1 MKILVVSSSHDPQS
15 RSEKTARRCLE
26 LLTGLGAEADF
37 LSLKEYPLP
46 AFGSV
51 RYQDV
56 PAYHALHAAVLA
68 ADGLVLASPVYNW
81 SSCAELKKFV
91 EYVGST
97 DDALRGAFYDKVVTF
112 VHAAGL
118 PHSYMAGMSLA
129 VPLML
134 DFKCIINPYSVY
146 VHSRHWREETLLEET
161 EANLLKAMTVM
172 SELTLLLSRR
182 TYVSEWGV

>member
-1 MKILVVSSSHDPQS
+1 MRILIVSSSLDPRS
-15 RSEKTARRCLE
+15 RSEKVARRCLE
-26 LLTGLGAEADF
+26 LLLDLGAEAVL

-51 RYQDV
+51 RCQDV

-97 DDALRGAFYDKVVTF
+97 DDTLRGAFYDKVVTF

-118 PHSYMAGMSLA
+118 PHSYIAGMSLA

-134 DFKCIINPYSVY
+134 DFRCIINPYSVY
-146 VHSRHWREETLLEET
+146 VHNRHWEEERLLEEA
-161 EANLLKAMTVM
+161 EEKLLRAMTVM
-172 SELTLLLSRR
+172 KELTLLLSQR

>member
-1 MKILVVSSSHDPQS
+1 MKILVVSSSLDPRS
-15 RSEKTARRCLE
+15 RSERVARRCLE
-26 LLTGLGAEADF
+26 LLMGLGTEAEF
-37 LSLKEYPLP
+37 LRLKEHPLP

-51 RYQDV
+51 RRQDV
-56 PAYHALHAAVLA
+56 SAYHALHAAVLA

-81 SSCAELKKFV
+81 SSCAELKKFI

-97 DDALRGAFYDKVVTF
+97 DDAARGAFYDKVVTF

-146 VHSRHWREETLLEET
+146 VHNRHWRGGTLLEEA
-161 EANLLKAMTVM
+161 EGKLLRAMTVM
-172 SELTLLLSRR
+172 RELTLLLSRR

>member
-1 MKILVVSSSHDPQS
+1 MKILVVSSSLDPRS
-15 RSEKTARRCLE
+15 RSERVARRCLE
-26 LLTGLGAEADF
+26 LLSDLGAEAEF
-37 LSLKEYPLP
+37 LSLKEHSLP
-46 AFGSV
+46 AFGSAGC
-51 RYQDV
+51 QDV

-68 ADGLVLASPVYNW
+68 VDGLVLASPIYNW
-81 SSCAELKKFV
+81 SSCGELKKFI

-97 DDALRGAFYDKVVTF
+97 DEATTGAFYDKVVTF

-146 VHSRHWREETLLEET
+146 VHNRHWEGETLLEEA
-161 EANLLKAMTVM
+161 EGKLLRAMTVM
-172 SELTLLLSRR
+172 RELTLLLSQR
-182 TYVSEWGV
+182 TYVSGWGV

>member
-1 MKILVVSSSHDPQS
+1 MKILVVSSSLDPRS
-15 RSEKTARRCLE
+15 RSEQVARRCLE
-26 LLTGLGAEADF
+26 LLTDLGTEADF

-51 RYQDV
+51 RCQDV

-68 ADGLVLASPVYNW
+68 ADGLVLASPIYNW

-97 DDALRGAFYDKVVTF
+97 DDAARGAFYDKVVTF

-134 DFKCIINPYSVY
+134 DFKCIVNPYCVY
-146 VHSRHWREETLLEET
+146 VHSRHWKEDTLLEEA
-161 EANLLKAMTVM
+161 EAKLLKAMTVM
-172 SELTLLLSRR
+172 GELTLLLSRR
-182 TYVSEWGV
+182 TYVSEWEV